1 MASTVARTIAERVVR
16 PVLTEKQEP
25 AVGLYIGEESKF
37 VIPVSFVFGQVYGRG
52 AMQGRDH
59 LLEELRKVIECAVL
73 QADTTK
79 AINEIQQAASGTPL
93 DVVGPV
99 GDRNDYYRGKIT
111 R

>member
-1 MASTVARTIAERVVR
+1 MASTVARAIAERVVR

-59 LLEELRKVIECAVL
+59 LLEELRKVVEVAV
-73 QADTTK
+73 QDGRVTM
-79 AINEIQQAASGTPL
+79 AAMPQGNVVPL
-93 DVVGPV
+93 DCTGPTD
-99 GDRNDYYRGKIT
+99 GKGKIS